1 MTPAEKLMLARRS
14 YAAFSAGP
22 DIDAL
27 IPLYHPAC
35 EWRMGSIGAAV
46 GTEAFRGHDG
56 LREWAAAIREGFEDF
71 AVGIDEAKI
80 TTEGV
85 LLLRGHNHGRSRG
98 THIDLSTPAFWQQVT
113 FRDGLA
119 VSVVQF
125 DEPPPEWDEA
135 TPIT

>member
-1 MTPAEKLMLARRS
+1 MLPFATTTSLPVTSNRPAA
-14 YAAFSAGP
+14 SAVS
-22 DIDAL
+22 DS
-27 IPLYHPAC
+27 
-35 EWRMGSIGAAV
+35 SIGAAF

-56 LREWAAAIREGFEDF
+56 LREWASALGEGFEDF
-71 AVGIDEAKI
+71 AADIDEAKI

-119 VSVVQF
+119 FMVVQF
-125 DEPPPEWDEA
+125 DEPPPEWDDA
-135 TPIT
+135 TPITQASQRTRDL